1 MAIKTNTCDTSI
13 RLHRLPLTF
22 TLSFQLKMLIEA
34 NYNQQMHS
42 TLHSTKLT
50 QIFAIINC
58 YINNC

>member
-1 MAIKTNTCDTSI
+1 MVNEINTCDTSI
-13 RLHRLPLTF
+13 RLYRLPLTF
-22 TLSFQLKMLIEA
+22 TLSLQLKMLIKA

-58 YINNC
+58 YIHNC

>member
-1 MAIKTNTCDTSI
+1 MAKETNTCDTSI
-13 RLHRLPLTF
+13 RLYRLPPTV
-22 TLSFQLKMLIEA
+22 TLSLQLKMLIKA
-34 NYNQQMHS
+34 NFNQQMHS